1 MLDFIYKY
9 ILLFLLKGEMFIDEN
24 EVDKLLLCVKE
35 YMLYD

>member
-24 EVDKLLLCVKE
+24 EVDKIIVVC
-35 YMLYD
+35 